1 MKQAVVYAPASP
13 AKYIPFDYQYLHS
26 IFIMKKTFFSL
37 SLLVAAAGAAQAQ
50 TPATTVGISLAYGR
64 SRLLNNNNYTSTG
77 HSAYQA
83 GLNADVYLAEVIS
96 FHPELLYSMRYYDT
110 SSAATASLN
119 RDVTS
124 INVPLLLRY
133 HADGLYFEAGP
144 ELDVPIKAVN
154 EDAADIKSEV
164 NSVALNYVVGLGY
177 QLNHGPSLGVR
188 YDGGA
193 SNVFKSNAATVL
205 GTGQYK
211 TSNIWVVLAYSFG
224 GSK

>member
-1 MKQAVVYAPASP
+1 MRKAVVYAPAP
-13 AKYIPFDYQYLHS
+13 QERAFITDYQYLHLF
-26 IFIMKKTFFSL
+26 FIMKKTLLSL

-50 TPATTVGISLAYGR
+50 TPATTVGVSLAYGR
-64 SRLLNNNNYTSTG
+64 SRLLDNNNYKSTG

-110 SSAATASLN
+110 NSAATAGLN
-119 RDVTS
+119 RDVSS
-124 INVPLLLRY
+124 INVPLLVRY

-144 ELDVPIKAVN
+144 QLDVPVKAVN
-154 EDAADIKSEV
+154 EDGANVKDQV
-164 NSVALNYVVGLGY
+164 NSLALNYLVGLGY

-193 SNVFKSNAATVL
+193 SNVFKSDASTVL
-205 GTGQYK
+205 GTGKYK

-224 GSK
+224 RSK

>member
-1 MKQAVVYAPASP
+1 
-13 AKYIPFDYQYLHS
+13 
-26 IFIMKKTFFSL
+26 MKKTLLSL

-50 TPATTVGISLAYGR
+50 TPATTVGVSLAYGR
-64 SRLLNNNNYTSTG
+64 SRLLDNNNYKSTG

-110 SSAATASLN
+110 NSAATAGLN
-119 RDVTS
+119 RDVSS
-124 INVPLLLRY
+124 INVPLLVRY

-144 ELDVPIKAVN
+144 QLDVPVKAVN
-154 EDAADIKSEV
+154 EDGANVKDQV
-164 NSVALNYVVGLGY
+164 NSLAINYLVGLGY

-193 SNVFKSNAATVL
+193 SNVFKSDASTVL
-205 GTGQYK
+205 GTGKYK

-224 GSK
+224 RSK

>member
-1 MKQAVVYAPASP
+1 
-13 AKYIPFDYQYLHS
+13 
-26 IFIMKKTFFSL
+26 MKKTLLSL

-50 TPATTVGISLAYGR
+50 TPATTVGVSLAYGR
-64 SRLLNNNNYTSTG
+64 SRLLDNNNYKSTG

-110 SSAATASLN
+110 NSAATAGLN
-119 RDVTS
+119 RDVSS
-124 INVPLLLRY
+124 INVPLLVRY

-144 ELDVPIKAVN
+144 QLDVPVKAVN
-154 EDAADIKSEV
+154 EDGANVKDQV
-164 NSVALNYVVGLGY
+164 NSLALNYLVGLGY

-193 SNVFKSNAATVL
+193 SNVFKSDASTVL
-205 GTGQYK
+205 GTGKYK

-224 GSK
+224 RSK

>member
-1 MKQAVVYAPASP
+1 
-13 AKYIPFDYQYLHS
+13 
-26 IFIMKKTFFSL
+26 MKKTLLSL

-50 TPATTVGISLAYGR
+50 TPATTVGVSLAYGR
-64 SRLLNNNNYTSTG
+64 SRLLDNNNYKSTG

-110 SSAATASLN
+110 NSAATAGLN
-119 RDVTS
+119 RDVSS
-124 INVPLLLRY
+124 INVPLLVRY

-144 ELDVPIKAVN
+144 QLDVPVKAVN
-154 EDAADIKSEV
+154 EDGANVKDQV
-164 NSVALNYVVGLGY
+164 NSVALNYLVGLGY

-193 SNVFKSNAATVL
+193 SNVFKSDASTVL
-205 GTGQYK
+205 GTGKYK

-224 GSK
+224 RSK

>member
-1 MKQAVVYAPASP
+1 
-13 AKYIPFDYQYLHS
+13 
-26 IFIMKKTFFSL
+26 MKKVLL
-37 SLLVAAAGAAQAQ
+37 SVGLLVAAAGAAQAQ
-50 TPATTVGISLAYGR
+50 TPATTVGISLGYGR
-64 SRLLNNNNYTSTG
+64 SRLLDNNNYKSTG

-110 SSAATASLN
+110 NSEATAGLN

-124 INVPLLLRY
+124 IDVPLLLRY

-144 ELDVPIKAVN
+144 EVDVPIKAVN
-154 EDAADIKSEV
+154 EESENVKSQV

-193 SNVFKSNAATVL
+193 SNVFKSDAATVL
-205 GTGQYK
+205 GTGKYK

>member
-1 MKQAVVYAPASP
+1 MQKA
-13 AKYIPFDYQYLHS
+13 
-26 IFIMKKTFFSL
+26 
-37 SLLVAAAGAAQAQ
+37 LLALGLLAGTAGAAHAQ
-50 TPATTVGISLAYGR
+50 QPANTIGLAAGYARTTLSGGGGYSA
-64 SRLLNNNNYTSTG
+64 TS

-83 GLNADVYLAEVIS
+83 GLTADVYLSEVFS
-96 FHPELLYSMRYYDT
+96 FHPELLYTMQYYD
-110 SSAATASLN
+110 ATENGKADLAPLS
-119 RDVTS
+119 RDIS
-124 INVPLLLRY
+124 YLNVPLLARY

-154 EDAADIKSEV
+154 EDGADIKGQV
-164 NSVALNYVVGLGY
+164 NSVALNYLVGLGY

-193 SNVFKSNAATVL
+193 SNVFKSDANTVL

-224 GSK
+224 GKK

>member
-1 MKQAVVYAPASP
+1 
-13 AKYIPFDYQYLHS
+13 
-26 IFIMKKTFFSL
+26 MKKTLCTL
-37 SLLVAAAGAAQAQ
+37 SLLVAAASAAQAQ
-50 TPATTVGISLAYGR
+50 TPASTVGISLGYGR
-64 SRLLNNNNYTSTG
+64 SRLLDNNNYKSTG

-83 GLNADVYLAEVIS
+83 GLNADVYLAEAVS
-96 FHPELLYSMRYYDT
+96 FHPELLYSLRYYDT
-110 SSAATASLN
+110 NSATTAGLN
-119 RDVTS
+119 RDVSS

-144 ELDVPIKAVN
+144 ELDVPVKAVN
-154 EDAADIKSEV
+154 EDGADIKGQV
-164 NSVALNYVVGLGY
+164 NSVALNYLVGLGY

-224 GSK
+224 GGK

>member
-1 MKQAVVYAPASP
+1 
-13 AKYIPFDYQYLHS
+13 
-26 IFIMKKTFFSL
+26 MKKTLLSL
-37 SLLVAAAGAAQAQ
+37 SLLVAAAGTAQAQ

-64 SRLLNNNNYTSTG
+64 SRLLDNNNYKSTG

-110 SSAATASLN
+110 NSEATAGLN

-124 INVPLLLRY
+124 IDVPLLLRY

-144 ELDVPIKAVN
+144 QLDVPLKAVN
-154 EDAADIKSEV
+154 EDGDNVKSQV
-164 NSVALNYVVGLGY
+164 NSVALNYLVGLGY

-193 SNVFKSNAATVL
+193 SNVFKSDASTVL
-205 GTGQYK
+205 GSGKYK

-224 GSK
+224 GNK